1 MKRFLPL
8 WAAGLS
14 LLLALGCSTDS
25 QAPESGGRLLSRD
38 QIRLLSPADLPTKSH
53 ALDALA
59 DFTLEVRPGSVA
71 VYEGGGVSMRV
82 PAGAVTTPVTI
93 QARWMGGDSEP
104 ALGFEFGPEGQE
116 FLAPLEFELTLPVTN
131 QDLPGGD
138 ELLVVHDRE
147 DGWYEVVSNEV
158 HWMSADE
165 GVVVGARLNHFSKY
179 LVAVGPQPDP
189 PVDNSGNNE

>member
-14 LLLALGCSTDS
+14 LLLAIGCSTDS

-38 QIRLLSPADLPTKSH
+38 QIRLLTPADLPAKSH
-53 ALDALA
+53 ALDAMS
-59 DFTLEVRPGSVA
+59 DFSLQVTPGAAVA
-71 VYEGGGVSMRV
+71 FEGNGVALRV
-82 PAGAVTTPVTI
+82 PAGAVTLPVTI
-93 QARWMGGDSEP
+93 QARWMGGDSQP

-116 FLAPLEFELTLPVTN
+116 FLAPLEFELSLPFSAD
-131 QDLPGGD
+131 DLPLGD

-147 DGWYEVVSNEV
+147 DGWYDVVSNEV

-165 GVVVGARLNHFSKY
+165 GVAVGARLQHFSKY
-179 LVAVGPQPDP
+179 LVAVGPPPDEP
-189 PVDNSGNNE
+189 GNDEE